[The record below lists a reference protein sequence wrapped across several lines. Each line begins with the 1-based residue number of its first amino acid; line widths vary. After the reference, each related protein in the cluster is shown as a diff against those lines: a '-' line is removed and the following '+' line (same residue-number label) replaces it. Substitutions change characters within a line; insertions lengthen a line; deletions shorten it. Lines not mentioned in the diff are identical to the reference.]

1 MDYQKVKHGIK
12 IVFYYS
18 LALICSI
25 VWGVGT
31 DSTLAAGPPK
41 SFPGGKRGQ
50 EAIASLGERLPAV
63 ASRYILSVAQLRA
76 RFLRDADLHLDPTD
90 KLVYLCS
97 FNLPE
102 GSSLAEESGQGPLN
116 GPLPYDQTFQL
127 HSVPG
132 ASKVI
137 YLDFDGHV
145 TSGTIWNGGAD
156 INSEP
161 YDIDGDTSSFSN
173 TELDRIQ
180 YIWQR
185 VAEDF
190 AMYNIDVTTE
200 DPGMEDLRRS
210 GSGDAHYG
218 TRVVVSPSSSWFG
231 SAGGVAYV
239 GSFNWG
245 SDTPCFVFSNHLGNG
260 NEKYVSEASSHEV
273 GHTLGLYHDG
283 KSGGTEY
290 YAGHFDWAPIMG
302 VGYYKPITQ
311 WSKGEYTGANNTEDD
326 LARMQ
331 NFGASYLSDD
341 HGNSTSNATPLSGVN
356 LSGSGIIEQ
365 RTDVD
370 VFSFQTDAGDIT
382 INVDPAPRDVN
393 LDVKLQLLN
402 SSGGVVAEKDEFN
415 VSTESLSVNV
425 NAGTYFIR
433 IDGVGT
439 GDPNTGYTDYASIG
453 QYFISGTVVDNGAND
468 PPAFTSDPINEV
480 DGMENELY
488 SSTLADDATD
498 PENDTLTF
506 SKISGPAWLEV
517 AADGMLLGTP
527 GTDDVDLNS
536 WTVGIND
543 GYGGSDQATLEI
555 FVVEQPP
562 THSNDSIAESIRERT
577 SGGKPNN
584 RHSYLEHKWLFDVQ
598 PGMAQ
603 TFFANV
609 WAPVSSDDDTF
620 IFSYSSDD
628 ATYKDMFTVQA
639 NVDNSTY
646 QTFTFPVTQS
656 GTVYVKVVDTDQTPG
671 NRAKDTVYVDHMFIR
686 TDMGLGDPPLAPS
699 GLTATALSSSE
710 IDLSWTDNSE
720 DEAGFTIKRSL
731 SETDGFSAVGTAGPG
746 ATSYTDTGLQPE
758 TTYYYQVQAF
768 NGSGIS
774 NYSNTASAT
783 TDQAETNTVH
793 VGDLDGSS
801 TPGNRNRWTATVTVT
816 VNSASGMV
824 QGAIVSGIW
833 SSGVNGSGTCTTGG
847 NGWCGITKNNIKGNN
862 SNVTFTVTDIVPGSG
877 TYDSGSNSDPDG
889 DSDGTR
895 IIVNKP

>member
-517 AADGMLLGTP
+517 AADGMLLGIRRFRP
-527 GTDDVDLNS
+527 GHPRDFCS
-536 WTVGIND
+536 
-543 GYGGSDQATLEI
+543 
-555 FVVEQPP
+555 
-562 THSNDSIAESIRERT
+562 RT
-577 SGGKPNN
+577 AAV
-584 RHSYLEHKWLFDVQ
+584 RR
-598 PGMAQ
+598 
-603 TFFANV
+603 
-609 WAPVSSDDDTF
+609 SDD
-620 IFSYSSDD
+620 
-628 ATYKDMFTVQA
+628 
-639 NVDNSTY
+639 
-646 QTFTFPVTQS
+646 
-656 GTVYVKVVDTDQTPG
+656 
-671 NRAKDTVYVDHMFIR
+671 NR
-686 TDMGLGDPPLAPS
+686 
-699 GLTATALSSSE
+699 
-710 IDLSWTDNSE
+710 
-720 DEAGFTIKRSL
+720 
-731 SETDGFSAVGTAGPG
+731 
-746 ATSYTDTGLQPE
+746 
-758 TTYYYQVQAF
+758 
-768 NGSGIS
+768 
-774 NYSNTASAT
+774 
-783 TDQAETNTVH
+783 
-793 VGDLDGSS
+793 
-801 TPGNRNRWTATVTVT
+801 RNRCCRFRDRQPCGYTLKRFH
-816 VNSASGMV
+816 SRKH
-824 QGAIVSGIW
+824 QGAHIRR
-833 SSGVNGSGTCTTGG
+833 
-847 NGWCGITKNNIKGNN
+847 KAQ
-862 SNVTFTVTDIVPGSG
+862 
-877 TYDSGSNSDPDG
+877 
-889 DSDGTR
+889 
-895 IIVNKP
+895 